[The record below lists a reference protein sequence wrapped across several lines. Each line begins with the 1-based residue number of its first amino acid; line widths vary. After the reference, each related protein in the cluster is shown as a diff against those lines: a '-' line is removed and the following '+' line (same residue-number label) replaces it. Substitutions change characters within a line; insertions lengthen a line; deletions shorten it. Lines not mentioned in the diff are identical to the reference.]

1 MEKFST
7 PALKRRDLEDAF
19 RALDDDGSGAIS
31 AKELKH
37 VLQAIGEPLS
47 DDEVKEFMKAADKDG
62 DGEVNYDEFAAMMI
76 APTRR
81 RMSLFG
87 DPRAGRNV

>member
-1 MEKFST
+1 MPPPILGCFF
-7 PALKRRDLEDAF
+7 LKNKISA
-19 RALDDDGSGAIS
+19 SGAIS
-31 AKELKH
+31 SKELKH
-37 VLQAIGEPLS
+37 VLQAIGEPLT

-62 DGEVNYDEFAAMMI
+62 DGEVNYDEFASMMI

-87 DPRAGRNV
+87 DPRKAGTRA